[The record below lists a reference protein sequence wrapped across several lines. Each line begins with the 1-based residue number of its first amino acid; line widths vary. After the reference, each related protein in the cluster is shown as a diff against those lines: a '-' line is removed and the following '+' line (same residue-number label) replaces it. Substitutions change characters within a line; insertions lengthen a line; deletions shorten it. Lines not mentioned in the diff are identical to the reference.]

1 MVYQLQLQQQQ
12 QLKQQAQLQQQLN
25 SIQSRFDE
33 FLFKSKSK
41 GKRWHRHSNAS
52 LSSPHDYFLSPSS
65 SKSPTPVHVQ
75 SPEPVSEGVFP
86 SAVSPD
92 ETNSPGMLNFPH
104 AVCHSN
110 LSTCKYTLITASEVC

>member
-33 FLFKSKSK
+33 FLFKTK
-41 GKRWHRHSNAS
+41 GKRRHRHSTTP
-52 LSSPHDYFLSPSS
+52 LSTPRYYFLSSSS

-75 SPEPVSEGVFP
+75 SPEPVSEGVCP
-86 SAVSPD
+86 SAVSPE

-104 AVCHSN
+104 AVCHSIMFAKVPMTYVPWD
-110 LSTCKYTLITASEVC
+110 LST